1 MDVPCYET
9 MDRTGPELALNFK
22 VRLAM
27 GNKILAEAWGASTK
41 EAEFK
46 AAEEALKK
54 IRA

>member
-1 MDVPCYET
+1 MLRDDGT
-9 MDRTGPELALNFK
+9 HRAGTRIKLQ